1 MVWKARATH
10 KLTFLTLNSKLKL
23 LKVEK
28 MLATMAQK
36 PPQTLH
42 SMLNPNIKQDF

>member
-1 MVWKARATH
+1 MH

-28 MLATMAQK
+28 MLATMEKSLWPGTSLDAK
-36 PPQTLH
+36 P
-42 SMLNPNIKQDF
+42 KY